1 MRWDEI
7 LGEETADRWNVQNL
21 SRRLASLKEDPWADF
36 VSVKQR
42 LTAAMRR
49 AVLPASGKTH

>member
-7 LGEETADRWNVQNL
+7 LGEETADRWNVKNL
-21 SRRLASLKEDPWADF
+21 PRRLASLKEDPWAGF
-36 VSVKQR
+36 SSTTQR

-49 AVLPASGKTH
+49 EVERGARA